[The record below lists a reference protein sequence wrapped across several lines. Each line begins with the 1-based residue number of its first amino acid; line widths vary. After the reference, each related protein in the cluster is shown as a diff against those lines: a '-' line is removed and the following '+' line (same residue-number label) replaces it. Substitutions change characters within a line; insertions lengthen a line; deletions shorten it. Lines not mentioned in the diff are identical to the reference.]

1 MKGRKGKKE
10 EKEIESQSDLTASS
24 ETTTADLPPRGRTS
38 RARGVAVAT
47 AEAITTSVGRAAK
60 STTVATRSSVAATA
74 KGRRTAKATTHGAT
88 HIPGSTGATA
98 AATSTA
104 STATETTTFTGN
116 ALKERGNLL
125 VGLLEEVNH
134 VADNTTVSTVE
145 ESSGNTGVTSTTST
159 TDTVNVVINV
169 GGKIV
174 VDNVGDIRN
183 IQTTS
188 SNSGCDKD
196 RATTRT
202 EHVQSTLTLA
212 LGAVTVDGGGRE
224 TLVQEEVRQSVCH
237 ALCLNENKGET
248 SSSMGVENVKQDGA
262 LVVVFD
268 VLDPLGDVLG
278 GRANT
283 TNGQE
288 DVVLEEVTGQHLDV
302 TGESGR
308 KHESLALAD
317 VRHVLTLHNT
327 ADLGFE
333 THVQHAVS
341 LIQNQVF
348 DVDQRDTTTLDKVN
362 QTTGGSDQQVTA
374 TLNLAELGANV
385 STTIHDTRADPGA
398 VGKFLGF
405 FKDLRHELTGG
416 GQDQGSGVGLALTT
430 VAELTGS
437 LGRGGRRTVLV
448 GLGQDGE
455 QETTSLSGTSLST
468 SHQVTAIHDDGDGVL
483 LDRGGDGVSRKL
495 DVGQQVVIQRG
506 VCEGV
511 GGFGDIVTGGFHGD
525 IVVVGEVDTGVLLGR
540 VVGETKELTF
550 HTGVGGSRDMGAVTP
565 LAIAGAFGLLAAVT
579 TATCRL
585 SVSIWVK
592 RSTGSFLGDPAG
604 VTIETTGVEIVGAG
618 PVSTSS
624 AEKKKIPRS
633 VIQSFFRSNP

>member
-1 MKGRKGKKE
+1 MTKPAPGYQKISGLVLIVSVNERQKGKYE
-10 EKEIESQSDLTASS
+10 EKEMENQSDLTASS

-47 AEAITTSVGRAAK
+47 AVAITTSVRGRAAK
-60 STTVATRSSVAATA
+60 ATTVAARSSVAATT
-74 KGRRTAKATTHGAT
+74 KGRRTAKAAHGAT
-88 HIPGSTGATA
+88 HIPGSTGTTA

-104 STATETTTFTGN
+104 TTATETTAFTGN
-116 ALKERGNLL
+116 ALKERGNFL
-125 VGLLEEVNH
+125 VSLLEEVNH
-134 VADNTTVSTVE
+134 VANNTTVSTVE

-212 LGAVTVDGGGRE
+212 LGAITVDSGGRE
-224 TLVQEEVRQSVCH
+224 TLVQKEVRQSVRH
-237 ALCLNENKGET
+237 ALRLDEDKGET
-248 SSSMGVENVKQDGA
+248 SSSMSVENVKQDGA

-341 LIQNQVF
+341 LIENEVL
-348 DVDQRDTTTLDKVN
+348 DVDKRD
-362 QTTGGSDQQVTA
+362 TA
-374 TLNLAELGANV
+374 TLNQIHQTTRSGNKEIATTLDLAQLGANV
-385 STTIHDTRADPGA
+385 GTTIHNTGTNPRA
-398 VGKFLGF
+398 VTMRRLICH
-405 FKDLRHELTGG
+405 DL
-416 GQDQGSGVGLALTT
+416 A
-430 VAELTGS
+430 
-437 LGRGGRRTVLV
+437 
-448 GLGQDGE
+448 
-455 QETTSLSGTSLST
+455 
-468 SHQVTAIHDDGDGVL
+468 
-483 LDRGGDGVSRKL
+483 
-495 DVGQQVVIQRG
+495 
-506 VCEGV
+506 
-511 GGFGDIVTGGFHGD
+511 
-525 IVVVGEVDTGVLLGR
+525 GR
-540 VVGETKELTF
+540 VLNWILTQICEPHRRSETQA
-550 HTGVGGSRDMGAVTP
+550 HG
-565 LAIAGAFGLLAAVT
+565 
-579 TATCRL
+579 
-585 SVSIWVK
+585 
-592 RSTGSFLGDPAG
+592 
-604 VTIETTGVEIVGAG
+604 
-618 PVSTSS
+618 
-624 AEKKKIPRS
+624 
-633 VIQSFFRSNP
+633 